1 MPRPNYHL
9 LCHFLCVLYHIS
21 RRSTHNLMSAA
32 NLGVCVGPSLLWS
45 DSPATCPTEDLRTV
59 PALVELLIAHCELL
73 CGPHVPNLLGD
84 PRDSGTE
91 ESDCK
96 YLSIS
101 LCPQQRRACGWISNG
116 RVLSVFHYSY
126 ETGRQFH

>member
-1 MPRPNYHL
+1 MPKANYHL

-21 RRSTHNLMSAA
+21 RRCTHNLMSAA

-59 PALVELLIAHCELL
+59 PALVEMLITHCEFL

-96 YLSIS
+96 YIIVFD
-101 LCPQQRRACGWISNG
+101 QTTRIG
-116 RVLSVFHYSY
+116 RSVKGLTSGVSPYRCRVRSVSV
-126 ETGRQFH
+126 